1 MFTTFAGAPPR
12 SPSTLSRSRRN
23 QVARACDWCRV
34 HRIKCDN
41 NFPCYNCQ
49 NRGGQCSNEW
59 TSEVRTLPHA
69 FREIERLR
77 LRVKELEEQAQ
88 KHDDTSSFAT
98 SPTSSPAVIDPLGEH
113 GGSRKTWEGIYTRAA
128 QSHQTQ
134 YYGPASSFY
143 FISRMSS
150 YLGTALQQPHFD
162 HHMQPNSASRSFAS
176 PTSLKRDNLEETSIP
191 TDGSTNGDYLTA
203 TQEDYFLDL
212 FWQSYHCTLQII
224 EEAAFREHYKS
235 LWLTSGT
242 SRKPSA
248 LVDIVLALCMQYGVA
263 SVPRSNAAT
272 EPKLDVDSSD
282 ATIAGRWLYHRS
294 QTLLACELENPSNTT
309 LQCYIFSVYYLCS
322 ASFQNMAYSTLA
334 LAVRTAHILGLHLEP
349 PADMPRNQRELR
361 KRLWWTLYTLESKT
375 CMKLGRPWSA
385 HISQV
390 SCSLPAD
397 DQELALLSDS
407 NCASAQ
413 DVTWHTYSLQNT
425 KLVLAAR
432 AIYIAFLDKCADI
445 LGAKDGTT
453 LYSDP
458 QTLEDCAE
466 FLLSSVKCLQIWL
479 QNLPKALK
487 TKRKGTGEPFSTDR
501 SPLEMELFAPLWLQ
515 RQRLLLEL
523 LYHNLTMNLYRPFIC
538 FSTESSS
545 CLPFAKGNAISC
557 VNHAIAITHIM
568 DQMLT
573 ETKMLSGWHEAFQW
587 QWNATLSMI
596 GFILAYP
603 LDPSTPSTRKAIDS
617 AISVFQ
623 EFGNNFAIAASAAK
637 VTRDLTFKADLLI
650 DRFQGNLI
658 TPNPPSSNIVETL
671 RISSSPNPSNTRDDS
686 TGIGSQPDEGSFAL
700 IQNAVAGSMDLAFTV
715 DSFNTLEPL
724 WPASVNISGLWNFTQ
739 D

>member
-1 MFTTFAGAPPR
+1 
-12 SPSTLSRSRRN
+12 
-23 QVARACDWCRV
+23 
-34 HRIKCDN
+34 
-41 NFPCYNCQ
+41 
-49 NRGGQCSNEW
+49 
-59 TSEVRTLPHA
+59 
-69 FREIERLR
+69 
-77 LRVKELEEQAQ
+77 
-88 KHDDTSSFAT
+88 
-98 SPTSSPAVIDPLGEH
+98 
-113 GGSRKTWEGIYTRAA
+113 
-128 QSHQTQ
+128 
-134 YYGPASSFY
+134 
-143 FISRMSS
+143 MSS

-176 PTSLKRDNLEETSIP
+176 PTSLKRGNLEETSIP
-191 TDGSTNGDYLTA
+191 ADGSTTGDYLTA

-224 EEAAFREHYKS
+224 EEAEFREHYKS

-294 QTLLACELENPSNTT
+294 QTLLTCELESPSITT

-322 ASFQNMAYSTLA
+322 ASFQNMAHSTLA
-334 LAVRTAHILGLHLEP
+334 LATRTAHILGLHLEP

-361 KRLWWTLYTLESKT
+361 KRLWWTLYTIESKT

-385 HISQV
+385 QISQV

-397 DQELALLSDS
+397 DQELALLSGS

-413 DVTWHTYSLQNT
+413 DVTWLTYSLQNT

-432 AIYIAFLDKCADI
+432 AIYIAFYDKCADI
-445 LGAKDGTT
+445 LGAKDGTIF
-453 LYSDP
+453 YSDP

-466 FLLSSVKCLQIWL
+466 FLLSSMKCLEIWL
-479 QNLPKALK
+479 HNLPKALK

-501 SPLEMELFAPLWLQ
+501 SLLEMELFAPLWLR

-523 LYHNLTMNLYRPFIC
+523 LYHNLAMNLYRPFIC

-545 CLPFAKGNAISC
+545 CLPLAKGNAISC

-573 ETKMLSGWHEAFQW
+573 ETNMLSGWHEAYQW

-637 VTRDLTFKADLLI
+637 VTRDLTIKADLLI
-650 DRFQGNLI
+650 DRFQGNLV

-671 RISSSPNPSNTRDDS
+671 RISSSPNPSNTHDDS
-686 TGIGSQPDEGSFAL
+686 TGIGSQPDEESFAL

-724 WPASVNISGLWNFTQ
+724 WSASDNTIGLWNFTQ